1 MRRDRAETTIRLT
14 LLAALALATAATLG
28 CKAPPE
34 APTELSEL
42 SAYMFR
48 EWDNFD
54 EGVAEVGLGNLYDF
68 FDGMDLTVE
77 YEDRCYSPAALDE
90 EDVAGVTHPG
100 ADLTLAGPVSMITDS
115 AYAPE
120 AHATVI
126 VMEDQTE
133 VEPASPDLYVRDFVA
148 PTTDPDCFLDRT
160 CNELFS
166 MNEIMKQNAIMD
178 ITYDMH
184 KDWRWAE
191 LYEPGSGQW
200 CIMGRSWIEEAAIG
214 EAGNVAIHQSFSIDI
229 FMPDDDGGRRYM
241 SLWHETVI
249 EGVGED
255 VIAGTTKWGM
265 DGMFE
270 ATEEY
275 LEENY

>member
-1 MRRDRAETTIRLT
+1 MTKTRTI
-14 LLAALALATAATLG
+14 LLAALACATVANLG
-28 CKAPPE
+28 CKPPPE

-42 SAYMFR
+42 STYLFR
-48 EWDNFD
+48 EWDNTE

-68 FDGMDLTVE
+68 FDGMDLSVA
-77 YEDRCYSPAALDE
+77 YEDRAYTPADLDE
-90 EDVAGVTHPG
+90 EDIAGVVHPG
-100 ADLTLAGPVSMITDS
+100 RDPSLAVPVSMITDS

-126 VMEDQTE
+126 VMEDQTP
-133 VEPASPDLYVRDFVA
+133 VEPASPDLYVREFVD
-148 PTTDPDCFLDRT
+148 PTPDPDCFLDRS
-160 CNELFS
+160 CEMLYS

-178 ITYDMH
+178 VVYDMH

-200 CIMGRSWIEEAAIG
+200 CIMGRSWIEEPAIG
-214 EAGNVAIHQSFSIDI
+214 DAGNVAINQSFSIDI
-229 FMPDDDGGRRYM
+229 IMPDDDGGRRYM
-241 SLWHETVI
+241 SLWPETLI
-249 EGVGED
+249 EGISED

-275 LEENY
+275 LEENH